1 MTQPEFFNRDFQKRI
16 FAEFSGLFHRANS
29 YDHCPEIK
37 FQRIWPK
44 FFEFFSDISFAD
56 GDVIQIKKILN
67 NTHKHA
73 YDRFRES
80 MKKSTAVGIFFVDRL
95 GTIDL
100 TGSDSFMEGVMGP
113 GTGGIY
119 RDIRS

>member
-1 MTQPEFFNRDFQKRI
+1 MEQTVTTIARKLN
-16 FAEFSGLFHRANS
+16 FSGFGRN
-29 YDHCPEIK
+29 
-37 FQRIWPK
+37 
-44 FFEFFSDISFAD
+44 FSSFSQTSVCAD